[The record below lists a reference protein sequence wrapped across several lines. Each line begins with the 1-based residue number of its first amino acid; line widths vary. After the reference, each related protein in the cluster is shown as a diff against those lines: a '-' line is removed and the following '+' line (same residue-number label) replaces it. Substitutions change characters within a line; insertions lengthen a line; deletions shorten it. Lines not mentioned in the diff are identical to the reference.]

1 MGFFGSP
8 ANSGAAAAS
17 IVRVGRQLQLAGVV
31 TSCVANEVS
40 VATRRQ

>member
-8 ANSGAAAAS
+8 AKPGVVAAS

-31 TSCVANEVS
+31 TPCVANEVPA
-40 VATRRQ
+40 ATRRQ